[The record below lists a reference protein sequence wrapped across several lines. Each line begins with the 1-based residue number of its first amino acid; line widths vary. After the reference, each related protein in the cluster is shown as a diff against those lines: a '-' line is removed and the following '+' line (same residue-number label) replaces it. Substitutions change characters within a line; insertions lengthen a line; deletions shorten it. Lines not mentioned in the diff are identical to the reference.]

1 MIFLLLLKY
10 DFTYVTCHRFSAL
23 AAARST
29 SKERKYVFTSPA
41 CWSCASSFPPPHLSN
56 SFEFLI
62 SYFLPP
68 VFASLDLITP
78 ASPQTPCQRWAA
90 SPGLRYSSSFFGHG
104 SDLCLLSVLRIAGLN
119 HAVCSV
125 CDSPTEWLRGHHFQ
139 PVRDCRAAPPC
150 QPVIISTRRPLFFSV
165 ARSLALSCSNRMITG
180 C

>member
-1 MIFLLLLKY
+1 MSSFWCFNSCKINIQRAKICFYFSGMLKLRIFL
-10 DFTYVTCHRFSAL
+10 S
-23 AAARST
+23 
-29 SKERKYVFTSPA
+29 
-41 CWSCASSFPPPHLSN
+41 PPPSQQLLWVPNILFSSTCLCLSH
-56 SFEFLI
+56 
-62 SYFLPP
+62 
-68 VFASLDLITP
+68 LITP

-90 SPGLRYSSSFFGHG
+90 SPGLRYSSSFFGHV

>member
-1 MIFLLLLKY
+1 MSSFWCFNSCKINIQRAKICFYFSGMLKLRIFL
-10 DFTYVTCHRFSAL
+10 S
-23 AAARST
+23 
-29 SKERKYVFTSPA
+29 
-41 CWSCASSFPPPHLSN
+41 PPHLSN

-78 ASPQTPCQRWAA
+78 ASPQTPCQRWAD
-90 SPGLRYSSSFFGHG
+90 SPGLRYSSSFFGHV

>member
-1 MIFLLLLKY
+1 M
-10 DFTYVTCHRFSAL
+10 
-23 AAARST
+23 
-29 SKERKYVFTSPA
+29 
-41 CWSCASSFPPPHLSN
+41 SSFWCFNSCKINIQRGKICFYFSGMLKLRILLSPPHLSN

-90 SPGLRYSSSFFGHG
+90 SPGLRYSSSFFGHV